1 MIKIR
6 KEIKLD
12 HWYSLELMKNLEMFR
27 IFNEKLDNN
36 NFFFPSKYSLPTIE
50 IDLFGTKHFSDFS
63 GRLPKGVKHRL
74 IFCANTESELSMLN
88 QSLRQNGGVISESEP

>member
-27 IFNEKLDNN
+27 IINEKLDSN
-36 NFFFPSKYSLPTIE
+36 NFFF
-50 IDLFGTKHFSDFS
+50 H
-63 GRLPKGVKHRL
+63 
-74 IFCANTESELSMLN
+74 
-88 QSLRQNGGVISESEP
+88 QNPFF